1 MLGFFIVFGF
11 VYTLYA
17 FLTVC
22 LIKLAKII
30 YRRTR
35 SVLMIVLLVSAV
47 ALIASCDILLG
58 NYTYNAN
65 SATWPDFAVYKKVDT
80 VTKLDERTRI
90 DSRNIRFDIKA
101 FIKQAATIYK
111 SDKNVYSQTM
121 PDDLMVNAWYSKDGK
136 AFRRFV
142 SVDYRKISGTCE
154 MKSYEIFDLESE
166 ELLGLSREIVLKNVS
181 YMPFFN
187 SLLGGQFWGY
197 SNYSKKGEI
206 RTLYREVFP
215 NCKLP

>member
-1 MLGFFIVFGF
+1 MFIFLGLA
-11 VYTLYA
+11 YTLYA

-35 SVLMIVLLVSAV
+35 SVLMIILLISAV

-80 VTKLDERTRI
+80 VTKFDELGRVEPI
-90 DSRNIRFDIKA
+90 LFNFDLKE
-101 FIKQAATIYK
+101 FIKQAAVKYK
-111 SDKNVYSQTM
+111 NNKNVYSDAR
-121 PDDLMVNAWYSKDGK
+121 PNDLKVDTWSTQNVLVNK
-136 AFRRFV
+136 RFV
-142 SVDYRKISGTCE
+142 AVDYKIGGGTCE
-154 MKSYEIFDLESE
+154 MRSYEIYDLESE
-166 ELLGLSREIVLKNVS
+166 ELLGLTRWIILKNIS
-181 YMPFFN
+181 YVPFFN
-187 SLLGGQFWGY
+187 SMLGSPFWGY
-197 SNYSKKGEI
+197 SNQSKKGEI
-206 RTLYREVFP
+206 RTLLKEVFP

>member
-1 MLGFFIVFGF
+1 MFIFLGLA
-11 VYTLYA
+11 YTLYA

-35 SVLMIVLLVSAV
+35 SVLMIILLVSAV

-80 VTKLDERTRI
+80 VTKFDELGRVEPI
-90 DSRNIRFDIKA
+90 LFNFDLKE
-101 FIKQAATIYK
+101 FIKQAAVKYK
-111 SDKNVYSQTM
+111 NNKNVYSDAR
-121 PDDLMVNAWYSKDGK
+121 PNDLKVDTWSTQNVLVNK
-136 AFRRFV
+136 RFV
-142 SVDYRKISGTCE
+142 AVDYKIGGGTCE
-154 MKSYEIFDLESE
+154 MRSYEIYDLESE
-166 ELLGLSREIVLKNVS
+166 ELLGLTRWIILKNIS
-181 YMPFFN
+181 YVPFFN
-187 SLLGGQFWGY
+187 SMLGSPFWGY
-197 SNYSKKGEI
+197 SNQSKKGEI
-206 RTLYREVFP
+206 RTLLKEVFP

>member
-1 MLGFFIVFGF
+1 MFISSGLA
-11 VYTLYA
+11 YTLYA

-35 SVLMIVLLVSAV
+35 SVLMIILLVSAV

-80 VTKLDERTRI
+80 VTKFDEIARVEPI
-90 DSRNIRFDIKA
+90 SMEINFDLKE
-101 FIKQAATIYK
+101 FIKQLAVKYK
-111 SDKNVYSQTM
+111 NNKNVYSDAR
-121 PDDLMVNAWYSKDGK
+121 PNDLKVDTWSTQDVVANK
-136 AFRRFV
+136 RFV
-142 SVDYRKISGTCE
+142 VVDYKRGGGTCE
-154 MKSYEIFDLESE
+154 MRSYEIYDLENE
-166 ELLGLSREIVLKNVS
+166 ELLGLSRWIVLKNIS
-181 YMPFFN
+181 YVPFFN
-187 SLLGGQFWGY
+187 SMLGSPFWGY
-197 SNYSKKGEI
+197 SNQSKKGEI
-206 RTLYREVFP
+206 RSLLQEVFP